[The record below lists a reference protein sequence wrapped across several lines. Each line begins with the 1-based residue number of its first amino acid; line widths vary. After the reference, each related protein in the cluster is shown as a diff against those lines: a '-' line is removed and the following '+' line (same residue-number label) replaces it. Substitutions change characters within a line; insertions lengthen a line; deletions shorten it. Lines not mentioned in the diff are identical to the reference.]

1 MAKLPPN
8 FSMQAIPIEAAI
20 EEGRPDDAKRLICEV
35 LLSGKA
41 DKVVQRLAAEMIRPP
56 KKGRGR
62 PKSLPQHWFDI
73 GSDYDDL
80 RSRGM
85 KYEDV
90 MAELERRYGFADATL
105 RKAIAFYNEARAA
118 HDEATAEYYD

>member
-8 FSMQAIPIEAAI
+8 LSLQAFPIEEALA
-20 EEGRPDDAKRLICEV
+20 EGRKGDAERLICEI

-41 DKVVQRLAAEMIRPP
+41 DNVVQRLAAEMIRPP
-56 KKGRGR
+56 KKGKGR

-73 GSDYDDL
+73 GTDFDDF

-85 KYEDV
+85 KYEEA
-90 MAELERRYGFADATL
+90 MRELERRYGFSDATL
-105 RKAIAFYNEARAA
+105 RKAITFYNDARSA
-118 HDEATAEYYD
+118 HDAATAEYYD